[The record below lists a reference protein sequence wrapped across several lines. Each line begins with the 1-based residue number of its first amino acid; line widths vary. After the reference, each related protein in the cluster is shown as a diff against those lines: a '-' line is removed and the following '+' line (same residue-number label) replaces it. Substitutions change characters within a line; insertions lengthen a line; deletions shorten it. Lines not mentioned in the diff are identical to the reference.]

1 MEHIRYN
8 QIVYLSSLPLR
19 NLSKDFYVHE
29 LKNIKGLDVQ
39 FWNLTEVLFSLK
51 TNDEKNIFEKNICNH
66 AQFKN
71 EIKLQNNE
79 KTLYITSIAF
89 EYRSLLLY
97 YFLKKY
103 NCKTL
108 FFARGALPQY
118 KRINKLNNINF
129 NRIIIFFKNRI
140 AFLFKYLNVVNT
152 FNYLLISGL
161 DGYKT
166 IGVGSE
172 IDLKKSK
179 KYYINSIDKEIYDDA
194 NYELA
199 LDNNILVFIDE
210 YMPFHPDFKLLNID
224 TVPESEYYNELNL
237 FFSHIE
243 KKLKMQVVICAHPK
257 AEKYKTKNYFENR
270 KIYFNKTCEIIKSS
284 RGVIS
289 HNSTAVNFAVLSK
302 KPIIFITSNL
312 IKRINPVLDK
322 QILLHSKN
330 LKSNCIDIDNYQQE
344 NLFFWK
350 INEVFYKSWKRKY
363 LTYNVNQNKVKT
375 IEILKEIVSKGV

>member
-1 MEHIRYN
+1 MEYFRYN
-8 QIVYLSSLPLR
+8 QIVYLSSLPLK

-29 LKNIKGLDVQ
+29 LKNLKGLEVQ
-39 FWNLTEVLFSLK
+39 FWNLTEVLFGLK
-51 TNDEKNIFEKNICNH
+51 TSEEKNNFEKNIGNH
-66 AQFKN
+66 TQFKN

-97 YFLKKY
+97 YFLKKH

-118 KRINKLNNINF
+118 KLIDKLNNLNF

-140 AFLFKYLNVVNT
+140 AFLFKYLNIVNT
-152 FNYLLISGL
+152 FDYLLTSGL

-194 NYELA
+194 NPELA

-237 FFSHIE
+237 FFSRIE

-257 AEKYKTKNYFENR
+257 AENYKTKNYFENR
-270 KIYFNKTCEIIKSS
+270 KIYFNKTCEIIKLS

-289 HNSTAVNFAVLSK
+289 HNSTAINFAVLSK

-312 IKRINPVLDK
+312 IKRFNPILDK
-322 QILLHSKN
+322 QILLHSKILN
-330 LKSNCIDIDNYQQE
+330 SNFIDIDNYQQK
-344 NLFFWK
+344 NLFFWE
-350 INEVFYKSWKRKY
+350 INEVVYKSWKRKY

-375 IEILKEIVSKGV
+375 LKLLKQIVVKGA

>member
-1 MEHIRYN
+1 MKYFRYN
-8 QIVYLSSLPLR
+8 QVVYLSSLPLK
-19 NLSKDFYVHE
+19 NLSKDFYVHK
-29 LKNIKGLDVQ
+29 LKNLKGLEVQ
-39 FWNLTEVLFSLK
+39 FWNLTEVLFGIK
-51 TNDEKNIFEKNICNH
+51 TNEEKNVFEKKISNH
-66 AQFKN
+66 TQFKN

-79 KTLYITSIAF
+79 KTLYIISIAF
-89 EYRSLLLY
+89 EYRALLLY
-97 YFLKKY
+97 YFLKKH

-129 NRIIIFFKNRI
+129 NRIINFFKNRI
-140 AFLFKYLNVVNT
+140 AFFFKYLKIVNT
-152 FNYLLISGL
+152 FDYLLISGL

-194 NYELA
+194 HSELA
-199 LDNNILVFIDE
+199 LDDNILVFIDE
-210 YMPFHPDFKLLNID
+210 YMPFHPDFKLLNVD

-257 AEKYKTKNYFENR
+257 AENYKTKNYFDNR
-270 KIYFNKTCEIIKSS
+270 KIYFNKTCEIIKASQ
-284 RGVIS
+284 GVIS

-312 IKRINPVLDK
+312 IKRFNPVLDK
-322 QILLHSKN
+322 QILLHSKFLN
-330 LKSNCIDIDNYQQE
+330 SNFINIDKYQQKK
-344 NLFFWK
+344 LFFWE
-350 INEVFYKSWKRKY
+350 INDVFYKSWKRKY
-363 LTYNVNQNKVKT
+363 LTYNVNQHKEKT
-375 IEILKEIVSKGV
+375 LEILKEIIVKDA

>member
-1 MEHIRYN
+1 MEYFRYN
-8 QIVYLSSLPLR
+8 QIVYLSSLPLK

-29 LKNIKGLDVQ
+29 LKNLKGLEVQ
-39 FWNLTEVLFSLK
+39 FWNLTEVLFGLK
-51 TNDEKNIFEKNICNH
+51 TSEEKNNFEKNIGNH
-66 AQFKN
+66 TQFKN

-97 YFLKKY
+97 YFLKKH

-118 KRINKLNNINF
+118 KLIDKLNNLNF

-140 AFLFKYLNVVNT
+140 AFLFKYLNIVNT
-152 FNYLLISGL
+152 FDYLLTSGL

-194 NYELA
+194 NPELA

-237 FFSHIE
+237 FFSRIE

-257 AEKYKTKNYFENR
+257 AENYKTKNYFENR
-270 KIYFNKTCEIIKSS
+270 KIYFNKTCEIIKLS

-289 HNSTAVNFAVLSK
+289 HNSTAINFAVLSK

-312 IKRINPVLDK
+312 IKRFNPILDK
-322 QILLHSKN
+322 QILLHSKILN
-330 LKSNCIDIDNYQQE
+330 SNFIDIDNYQQK
-344 NLFFWK
+344 NLFFWE

-375 IEILKEIVSKGV
+375 LKLLKQIVVKGA